1 MSAAENTPP
10 KAASQNSG
18 KPLNAPPKRPSLHK
32 PPPRPEAAPLP
43 KSKPEPA
50 PTASTAP
57 PTSPTVS
64 EPPVQPVVDSP
75 SPGSKVTNHPIA
87 PPSEPM
93 QYRAIGLV
101 RGVYQPEE
109 EQLNR
114 GNIIAEDGTH
124 IDAVLLGRVTSLIK
138 KHIDLEAAHLWVV
151 YPRTRQPA
159 EDTEEG
165 AEDSSLHLQIVG
177 IWEPDTLGLPG
188 ENPKTVTDESEADET
203 PDETADEESAA
214 TSADTTTE
222 AETPAE
228 NYFSIRGEVLGYD
241 EDTETI
247 LVKIVQ
253 ASKRSSSSKTPK
265 AFKLHIFGA
274 ISGKTLGYFWEFD
287 VERQGEKL
295 MMTDGRP
302 IRMVPP
308 KKKKK
313 GRSPYP
319 RRSRHGEGGDRPKPT
334 RNTDKPRI
342 KPPAPVKSNPL

>member
-1 MSAAENTPP
+1 
-10 KAASQNSG
+10 QNLG
-18 KPLNAPPKRPSLHK
+18 KPLSAPPKRPSLPK
-32 PPPRPEAAPLP
+32 PPPRPEATPPPAI
-43 KSKPEPA
+43 KSQPAAPA
-50 PTASTAP
+50 PETTSTPAAASELSAQSVDT
-57 PTSPTVS
+57 T
-64 EPPVQPVVDSP
+64 PPV
-75 SPGSKVTNHPIA
+75 SKVTNHPIA

-114 GNIIAEDGTH
+114 GNIVTEDGTY

-159 EDTEEG
+159 EDAEES

-188 ENPKTVTDESEADET
+188 ENPKTITDESEADET
-203 PDETADEESAA
+203 ASAAADDESAA
-214 TSADTTTE
+214 TSAATTPE
-222 AETPAE
+222 AEAPAE
-228 NYFSIRGEVLGYD
+228 NYFSIRGEVLGYE

-253 ASKRSSSSKTPK
+253 ASKRSSASKTPK

-295 MMTDGRP
+295 MMTDGHP

-308 KKKKK
+308 KKKKR

-319 RRSRHGEGGDRPKPT
+319 RRSRQGDGGDRPRPT
-334 RNTDKPRI
+334 RHPDKPRI

>member
-10 KAASQNSG
+10 NAASQNSG
-18 KPLNAPPKRPSLHK
+18 KPLSGPPKRPSLQK
-32 PPPRPEAAPLP
+32 PPPRPEAAAPP
-43 KSKPEPA
+43 ASKSPSAAPA
-50 PTASTAP
+50 PEVAANPPLTSAVAAP
-57 PTSPTVS
+57 PTDD
-64 EPPVQPVVDSP
+64 PPPAP
-75 SPGSKVTNHPIA
+75 KVTNHPIA

-101 RGVYQPEE
+101 RGTYQPEE

-114 GNIIAEDGTH
+114 GNIVTEDGTY

-138 KHIDLEAAHLWVV
+138 KHIDLDAAHLWVV

-159 EDTEEG
+159 EDAEADG
-165 AEDSSLHLQIVG
+165 EDSSLHLQIVG

-188 ENPKTVTDESEADET
+188 ENPKTIGESEADEAAVE
-203 PDETADEESAA
+203 PTADEGVA
-214 TSADTTTE
+214 TSTTTPD
-222 AETPAE
+222 ADAPAE
-228 NYFSIRGEVLGYD
+228 NYFSIRGEVLNYD

-253 ASKRSSSSKTPK
+253 AAKRSSASKTPK

-295 MMTDGRP
+295 TMTDGHP

-319 RRSRHGEGGDRPKPT
+319 RRSRQGDGGDRPRPT
-334 RNTDKPRI
+334 RHPDKPRI